1 MCNDLTAVRNVLAVE
16 LAKSFY
22 TFAAFRNISIKIFV
36 KFLARTVKATV
47 SVIWQLTFILI
58 GFKCYSIKEF
68 LEHSHIVTTL
78 NSYQAI
84 GAFKRV
90 SVKTLLTTVNL

>member
-22 TFAAFRNISIKIFV
+22 TFAAC
-36 KFLARTVKATV
+36 ATVKATV